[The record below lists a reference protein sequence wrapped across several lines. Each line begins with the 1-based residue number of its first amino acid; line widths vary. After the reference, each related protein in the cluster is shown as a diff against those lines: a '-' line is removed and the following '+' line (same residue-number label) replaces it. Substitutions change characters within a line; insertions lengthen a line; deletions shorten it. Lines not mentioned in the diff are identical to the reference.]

1 MSAAQDLHDPERAQQ
16 DSQWLFRQGDL
27 VLGPLTGQQLVDK
40 LYAGGLTGDTE
51 VSSSGPSGFRKLKD
65 VEPFRLHVAQAMV
78 RLRVEAEAREARA
91 RRTRSRLIT
100 SVMGVVLLGVLG
112 LGAWQLSRYVKV
124 YLASQAA
131 LSELD
136 IQVEAPVITP
146 ARRSLPEELFEY
158 PGEPKRAPVRTAEP
172 PPEKTDTPEKL
183 ADADKPEK
191 GTPDKDKLDKDKPE
205 KLAALDP
212 KPGRPGKPGRPTGKV
227 TTDADG
233 LSTEVNYDLGAINRV
248 VKSNQ
253 ATLHH
258 CFKEE
263 AERSPGFSAKVP
275 LEFTIGN
282 DGRVA
287 QLWID
292 NPRLKKG
299 ALFECLLGEMKKWP
313 FKAYTGERATV
324 SLAFTIG
331 KKG

>member
-51 VSSSGPSGFRKLKD
+51 VSSSGPSGFRKLKEL
-65 VEPFRLHVAQAMV
+65 EPFQLHVAQAAV
-78 RLRVEAEAREARA
+78 RLRVEAEAREAHA
-91 RRTRSRLIT
+91 RRTRQRLIT
-100 SVMGVVLLGVLG
+100 AGVTLVLLAVLG
-112 LGAWQLSRYVKV
+112 LGAWQLSRYARV
-124 YLASQAA
+124 YLAGSAA
-131 LSELD
+131 DQELN
-136 IQVEAPVITP
+136 IQVEPPVITP
-146 ARRSLPEELFEY
+146 ARRSIPEELFEY
-158 PGEPKRAPVRTAEP
+158 PGEPKRAPVRTAEASP
-172 PPEKTDTPEKL
+172 DKPDKTP
-183 ADADKPEK
+183 DKPEK
-191 GTPDKDKLDKDKPE
+191 PGDKPE
-205 KLAALDP
+205 KVASVGP
-212 KPGRPGKPGRPTGKV
+212 RPERPGKAGRPTGKV
-227 TTDADG
+227 STDPDG
-233 LSTEVNYDLGAINRV
+233 LATEVNYDLGAINRV

-253 ATLHH
+253 TTLHH

-263 AERSPGFSAKVP
+263 SERRPGFAAKVP

-292 NPRLKKG
+292 NPQLKKG
-299 ALFECLLGEMKKWP
+299 ALFECLFGELKKWP

-324 SLAFTIG
+324 NLAFTVG

>member
-1 MSAAQDLHDPERAQQ
+1 MSAAQDLHDPERAQR

-51 VSSSGPSGFRKLKD
+51 VSSSGSSGFRKLKEL
-65 VEPFRLHVAQAMV
+65 EPFQLHVAQAVV

-91 RRTRSRLIT
+91 RLNRQRLIT
-100 SVMGVVLLGVLG
+100 TFVALGVLIAMG
-112 LGAWQLSRYVKV
+112 LGAWQLSRYAKV
-124 YLASQAA
+124 YLAGRAA
-131 LSELD
+131 DSELKN
-136 IQVEAPVITP
+136 QREPPVITL
-146 ARRSLPEELFEY
+146 AKRSLPEELFEY
-158 PGEPKRAPVRTAEP
+158 PGEPKRAPVRP
-172 PPEKTDTPEKL
+172 PDVTPDKSERLDKPDKT
-183 ADADKPEK
+183 DKPEK
-191 GTPDKDKLDKDKPE
+191 VASVGPKPE
-205 KLAALDP
+205 
-212 KPGRPGKPGRPTGKV
+212 RPAKASRVSGNVSTEP
-227 TTDADG
+227 DG
-233 LSTEVNYDLGAINRV
+233 LATEVNYDLGAINRV

-253 ATLHH
+253 GTLHH

-263 AERSPGFSAKVP
+263 TERRPGFAAKVP

-292 NPRLKKG
+292 NPQLKKG
-299 ALFECLLGEMKKWP
+299 ALFECLLGELKKWP

-324 SLAFTIG
+324 NLAFTIG